1 MSRFL
6 SSVPFISPYRKNK
19 EGLNHDERSL
29 INSQIHLEYFR
40 YFIEIKL
47 IQVELFKTRILFM
60 FYFDIDC
67 IKSDKNFLCT
77 RQK

>member
-1 MSRFL
+1 MMKKS
-6 SSVPFISPYRKNK
+6 N
-19 EGLNHDERSL
+19 
-29 INSQIHLEYFR
+29 NSQIHLEYFR

-67 IKSDKNFLCT
+67 IKSDKNFNNL
-77 RQK
+77 